1 MPSVSYLKE
10 KQFQIPI
17 ELKYEPFNLMA
28 RGTFYIAISL
38 PQYKTR
44 IEKKKRKR
52 GNKILFYTPPVLLVI
67 YRLVFLFYMS
77 QIYILVFR

>member
-10 KQFQIPI
+10 KQFQISI

-38 PQYKTR
+38 PQFKTR
-44 IEKKKRKR
+44 IEKKKKKEEIKYYFTLRP
-52 GNKILFYTPPVLLVI
+52 F
-67 YRLVFLFYMS
+67 
-77 QIYILVFR
+77 